1 MCKAWPCKKNVGI
14 LAKGLYTNM
23 NYLFDKNG
31 KIIVLRFLFDYE
43 YRWITLYKIIDF
55 WTNNLSLLNNI
66 AFFISVYLKK
76 KRILLHLISNLVLIG

>member
-1 MCKAWPCKKNVGI
+1 MALQKMCKAWPCKKNVGI

-43 YRWITLYKIIDF
+43 YR
-55 WTNNLSLLNNI
+55 
-66 AFFISVYLKK
+66 
-76 KRILLHLISNLVLIG
+76 